1 MHHALFLWKRTIL
14 LNENLDTQVT
24 HPLQNLKWTTRC
36 TIHPF
41 QLQTG
46 LHIRESHMEV
56 RRPAGSS
63 HVKPIPVRSRDQD
76 FHQSTLSQNIP
87 KEQTRP
93 GDKPVAK
100 STHSTTGQSNGPN
113 KKDSRPEWVVG
124 IDPSPHKLCN
134 LNHISKIVGS
144 IYPNFVGHTYVQFEV
159 CIPGTCYIKYHLVN
173 CYIAIP
179 VRIW

>member
-1 MHHALFLWKRTIL
+1 
-14 LNENLDTQVT
+14 
-24 HPLQNLKWTTRC
+24 
-36 TIHPF
+36 
-41 QLQTG
+41 
-46 LHIRESHMEV
+46 MEV
-56 RRPAGSS
+56 RRPAELVTCQTDSRQITGPRFSPIGHFHKIS
-63 HVKPIPVRSRDQD
+63 QKNKPDLGINQLPNQPIQLPVNPMVQ
-76 FHQSTLSQNIP
+76 
-87 KEQTRP
+87 
-93 GDKPVAK
+93 
-100 STHSTTGQSNGPN
+100 N